1 MSYVP
6 RLKEKY
12 FKEIVPAMM
21 KKFGYKN
28 IMQVPKIEKIVINI
42 GVGEATQNIKEL
54 ETAMKELSLIT
65 GQWPAIKRAKKSIS
79 AFKVR
84 KGQPIACM
92 VTLRGN
98 RMYEFLDRFISI
110 ALPRTRDFR
119 GLNPNSFDGSGN
131 YTIGVK
137 DQLIFPE
144 IDYTKVEKVRGMNV
158 TIVTTAKTDEEGY
171 ELLKLFG
178 MPFRE
183 R

>member
-1 MSYVP
+1 MGYVP

-12 FKEIVPAMM
+12 YKEIVPAMM

-28 IMQVPKIEKIVINI
+28 IMQVPRLEKIVINM
-42 GVGEATQNIKEL
+42 GVGEATQDIREL
-54 ETAMKELSLIT
+54 EVAMKELSLIT
-65 GQWPAIKRAKKSIS
+65 GQWPAVRRAKKSIS
-79 AFKVR
+79 AFRVR

-98 RMYEFLDRFISI
+98 RMYEFLDRLISI

-119 GLNPNSFDGSGN
+119 GLNPRSFDGSGN
-131 YTIGVK
+131 YTIGIK
-137 DQLIFPE
+137 DQIIFPE
-144 IDYTKVEKVRGMNV
+144 IDYTKVEKLRGMNV
-158 TIVTTAKTDEEGY
+158 TIVTTAETDEEGY

>member
-1 MSYVP
+1 
-6 RLKEKY
+6 
-12 FKEIVPAMM
+12 
-21 KKFGYKN
+21 
-28 IMQVPKIEKIVINI
+28 
-42 GVGEATQNIKEL
+42 
-54 ETAMKELSLIT
+54 LIT

-144 IDYTKVEKVRGMNV
+144 IDYTKVEKIRGMNV